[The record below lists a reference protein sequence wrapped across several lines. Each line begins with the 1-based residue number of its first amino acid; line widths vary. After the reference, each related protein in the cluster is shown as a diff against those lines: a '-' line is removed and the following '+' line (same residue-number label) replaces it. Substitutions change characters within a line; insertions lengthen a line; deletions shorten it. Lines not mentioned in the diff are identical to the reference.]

1 MEGTAARLARCG
13 VCEGCRN
20 WPIRVSSP
28 PCSLFSTS
36 LLRSLLHTGNKMQTS
51 FKISDI
57 WPCLPWLLTP
67 CPVLFWSP
75 RLSSSVATSHCPKPA
90 CFQAQ
95 GLLRCLLFFL
105 VAGHPLPLSVA
116 GHPLLLSG
124 HHLPDHS
131 NMLPAALP
139 TPLSCPQFI
148 HCPWIL
154 SSLVYFCLPS
164 LEYRLLDCW
173 DLVCLVITVSP
184 YSRTFSRWVTN
195 E

>member
-1 MEGTAARLARCG
+1 MRGAGTGPFGFPR
-13 VCEGCRN
+13 
-20 WPIRVSSP
+20 P

-36 LLRSLLHTGNKMQTS
+36 LLRSLLHTVNKMQTS
-51 FKISDI
+51 FKVSDI

-124 HHLPDHS
+124 LTTFLTTLTCYLP
-131 NMLPAALP
+131 
-139 TPLSCPQFI
+139 
-148 HCPWIL
+148 
-154 SSLVYFCLPS
+154 PS
-164 LEYRLLDCW
+164 LPPCH
-173 DLVCLVITVSP
+173 VPSSFTAVG
-184 YSRTFSRWVTN
+184 YSLP
-195 E
+195 